1 MLLQVSSKRMHV
13 LPFLLIPALAAASLP
28 AAAGI
33 LKAGFDNPLPSAA
46 DGCVTTSFS
55 PGLPEGKYTIKMQ
68 KQWTPV
74 FATTSFYLANAR
86 V

>member
-1 MLLQVSSKRMHV
+1 MLTY
-13 LPFLLIPALAAASLP
+13 AGALP

-74 FATTSFYLANAR
+74 FATTTFYLANAK
-86 V
+86 VN